1 MKLSTIVPIQP
12 LVPQIDYESTSLCLG
27 SCFAENI
34 GKKLQHYGFD
44 TVINPFGIIF
54 NPASL
59 ATLVERSVNGE
70 KFSERDVEGLFSYF
84 AHSDLNGEN
93 AREAV
98 DNLNHGLQ
106 LMRERIGHASHI
118 FITLGTA
125 WIYRHLDRDMIVA
138 NCHKQPQSAFS
149 KQLLTANQI
158 NLYLESIVEQVEKLN
173 PDCTICFTLSPVRH
187 LKDGHVE
194 NTRSKSRLHDAIQ
207 HQVDQGLQYFP
218 AYEIVMD
225 ELRDYRF
232 YKPDMIHLNE
242 TGTDYVWLCFRESG
256 INKNTY
262 DTMNA
267 VEKFQ
272 RLAAH
277 RPKNQELHQEN
288 IAVAKADLLEKYPNL
303 SLL

>member
-12 LVPQIDYESTSLCLG
+12 LVPQIDYESKILCLG

-59 ATLVERSVNGE
+59 ATLVERCVNE
-70 KFSERDVEGLFSYF
+70 VKFTKKDVESTFSYF
-84 AHSDLNGEN
+84 AHSDLNGSNE
-93 AREAV
+93 EETV
-98 DNLNHGLQ
+98 SNLNKALP
-106 LMRERIGHASHI
+106 LLRERIENSSHI

-125 WIYRHLDRDMIVA
+125 WVYRHVDRDMIVA

-158 NLYLESIVEQVEKLN
+158 NLHLESIEEQVEKLN

-194 NTRSKSRLHDAIQ
+194 NMRSKSRLHDAIQ

-267 VEKFQ
+267 VEKYQ

-277 RPKNQELHQEN
+277 RPKNPDLHREN
-288 IAVAKADLLEKYPNL
+288 VEVARKELLEKHPYL
-303 SLL
+303 SLS

>member
-1 MKLSTIVPIQP
+1 MKLSTIVPIKP
-12 LVPQIDYESTSLCLG
+12 LAPPLDYESKVLCLG

-34 GKKLQHYGFD
+34 SKKLRYFGFN

-59 ATLVERSVNGE
+59 ATLVERCVTEE
-70 KFSERDVEGLFSYF
+70 KFDERDIDETFSFF
-84 AHSDLNGEN
+84 AHSDLNGTDAETTV
-93 AREAV
+93 E
-98 DNLNHGLQ
+98 NLNNALCS
-106 LMRERIGHASHI
+106 LRERIENASHV

-125 WIYRHLDRDMIVA
+125 WVYRHQDRDMIVA
-138 NCHKQPQSAFS
+138 NCHKQPQSEFS
-149 KQLLTANQI
+149 KELLTTNQI
-158 NLYLESIVEQVEKLN
+158 NLHLESIVEQVEKLN

-187 LKDGHVE
+187 LRDGHVE
-194 NTRSKSRLHDAIQ
+194 NLRSKSRLHDAIQ
-207 HQVDQGLQYFP
+207 NQVDQGLQYFP

-262 DTMNA
+262 DAMNA
-267 VEKFQ
+267 VEKYQ

-277 RPKNQELHQEN
+277 RPKNLDLHNEN
-288 IAVAKADLLEKYPNL
+288 LEVARKNLLEKHPYL